1 MALFLIPKGA
11 PMKQFNNEQLKAI
24 RHGDGP
30 MMVLAGPGSGKTT
43 VLVNRVLYL
52 TGELKVPEREILII
66 TFTRAAAR
74 EMEERYLRE
83 KAAAGRGHKSEACFG
98 TFHSVFFSIL
108 KEHTGCRNED
118 VVTERECTELMWSLL
133 SGPELGCY
141 RYTSD
146 MASVILSELGSR
158 KNGVR
163 HEGYPVPED
172 IFGRIAE
179 EYEAAMKRRGKL
191 DFDDMLIRFLMLL
204 KKDPKLLSALRKRY
218 RYIMVDEFQD
228 INPVQYQIIRLLCEP
243 LRNIFIVGDDDQ
255 SIYGFRGS
263 RPEIMLGFPADFP
276 ELRSV
281 TLEVNYRSESDIVE
295 ASLRLIRHN
304 RMRYEKS
311 LRACR
316 EHTGSGRG
324 RIRERQAS
332 DEKEEAGLVAD
343 DIERILRDPEDKTDM
358 AVLYRVHR
366 ASLPLRA
373 ELKKRG
379 IREGERLSLMT
390 FHGAKGL
397 EFDRVYIISA
407 NEGITPWK
415 LSKDSGELEE
425 ERRMFYVAMTRAR
438 HELHIFNTKL
448 LYSRTQN
455 RTRYMDELLPEG
467 LFKTLLLLKRSLR
480 GWLMD

>member
-1 MALFLIPKGA
+1 
-11 PMKQFNNEQLKAI
+11 
-24 RHGDGP
+24 
-30 MMVLAGPGSGKTT
+30 
-43 VLVNRVLYL
+43 
-52 TGELKVPEREILII
+52 
-66 TFTRAAAR
+66 
-74 EMEERYLRE
+74 
-83 KAAAGRGHKSEACFG
+83 
-98 TFHSVFFSIL
+98 
-108 KEHTGCRNED
+108 
-118 VVTERECTELMWSLL
+118 
-133 SGPELGCY
+133 
-141 RYTSD
+141 
-146 MASVILSELGSR
+146 
-158 KNGVR
+158 
-163 HEGYPVPED
+163 
-172 IFGRIAE
+172 
-179 EYEAAMKRRGKL
+179 
-191 DFDDMLIRFLMLL
+191 
-204 KKDPKLLSALRKRY
+204 
-218 RYIMVDEFQD
+218 
-228 INPVQYQIIRLLCEP
+228 
-243 LRNIFIVGDDDQ
+243 
-255 SIYGFRGS
+255 
-263 RPEIMLGFPADFP
+263 MLGFPADFP

-281 TLEVNYRSESDIVE
+281 TLEVNYRSGSDIVE

-316 EHTGSGRG
+316 DHTGSGRG

-467 LFKTLLLLKRSLR
+467 LFKTVLLLKRRLR